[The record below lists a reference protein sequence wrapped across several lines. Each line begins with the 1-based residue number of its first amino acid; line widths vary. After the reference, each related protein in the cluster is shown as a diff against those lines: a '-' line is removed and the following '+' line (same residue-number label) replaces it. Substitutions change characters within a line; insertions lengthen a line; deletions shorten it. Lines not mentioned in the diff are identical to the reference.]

1 MSPTPSTDEIVGLAP
16 SGSLGSG
23 YDLPSFKRALEEKPD
38 FIGQDAG
45 STDMGP
51 YYHGSA
57 RPFLPRATYK
67 HDLAIMLKA
76 ARANKIPLIVGS
88 ALTSGARQTLDQ
100 AVGIIEEI
108 ATEEGLSFRMAIVD
122 AELDKGDLKRR
133 IAKGGIADLGPD
145 SPLTPDIVD
154 RCGPICAQMGV
165 EPLIRALDGGAE
177 VVMAGRAC
185 DDALFAALPIMRG
198 FDRGLSLHLGK
209 VLECAGIS
217 AVPCDLAEP
226 MIGRLRKDHFVVRP
240 GNPEFRCTTV
250 SVAAH
255 SLYERGD
262 PCIQPGPGGINDL
275 THSKFEQVDDR
286 TVKVSGSRFTPTPY
300 MVKLEGAELIG
311 YRSVVLVGI
320 RDTIMIEQIEALS
333 EQARARA
340 AERFAKWVP
349 GQDYTLDF
357 NFYGKN
363 AVMQKLEP
371 IKRSSPHEIG
381 MLINVVAK
389 EQELANAVA
398 MYVRGTLQHIGFPG
412 IRNTAGNLAYP
423 FSPFNIPVG
432 PAYKF
437 SVYHLLPLK
446 DPCEIFPMQMVEVQ
460 N

>member
-1 MSPTPSTDEIVGLAP
+1 MATKVKEIVGLAP

-23 YDLPSFKRALEEKPD
+23 FDLPSFKRALDQEQPD

-57 RPFLPRATYK
+57 KPFLPRATYK
-67 HDLAIMLKA
+67 HDLSIMLKA
-76 ARANKIPLIVGS
+76 AREKKIPLIVGS
-88 ALTSGARQTLDQ
+88 ALTSGARTTLHQ
-100 AVGIIEEI
+100 AVDIIQEI
-108 ATEEGLSFRMAIVD
+108 AREEGLSFRMAVVD
-122 AELDKGDLKRR
+122 AELDKSDLKRR
-133 IAKGGIADLGPD
+133 IAAGGIVDLGPD
-145 SPLTPDIVD
+145 APLTPEIVD
-154 RCGPICAQMGV
+154 RCGPICGQMGV
-165 EPLIRALDGGAE
+165 EPLMQALDGGAD
-177 VVMAGRAC
+177 VVIAGRAC

-226 MIGRLRKDHFVVRP
+226 MVGRLRKDHFVVRP
-240 GNPEFRCTTV
+240 ANEEFRCTTV

-275 THSKFEQVDDR
+275 TQSQFEQVDGR
-286 TVKVSGSRFTPTPY
+286 TVKVTGSRFTPTPY
-300 MVKLEGAELIG
+300 MVKLEGAEFIG

-320 RDTIMIEQIEALS
+320 RDTVMIDQIEALA

-340 AERFAKWVP
+340 RDRFSQWKP
-349 GQDYTLDF
+349 GEDYTLEF

-363 AVMQKLEP
+363 AVMRGLEP
-371 IKRSSPHEIG
+371 IKQSSPHEIG

-389 EQELANAVA
+389 EQELANGVA

-423 FSPFNIPVG
+423 FSPFNVPVG

-446 DPCEIFPMQMVEVQ
+446 DPCEIFPVEFVEVR